1 LRFGKIA
8 LLSALSLG
16 TQAYAQ
22 SLAQTLDRSWAPP
35 SWPLGQ
41 AELRLNGEAGG
52 ALFDPDQPGW
62 RGVQASGALSLMPQV
77 KRSYDSGLLLALD
90 GTFTAADP
98 LSRGRYDGDV
108 IERLAGSA
116 QTGLGKLEVGITD
129 GAGYGLAV
137 TGPRIDPGV
146 SLNDPRSTFFRDPGS
161 HRAVTQMFALRTQVG
176 ASSNYAKIAYTS
188 PSLFGAQVALSFTP
202 SEGKQLP
209 FLNAGPHLP
218 GRQVEFWEAALRYET
233 ELGPVSL
240 AGYGAVSESRAEH
253 KRPGQEGTSDLG
265 TGIKADYPLD
275 AETSLSLGGAYRQSN
290 AYGFDVNQTWQ
301 AGTTRVGH
309 ISAAVAHDSWMAGL
323 EYGTGT
329 ADAVSN
335 LPRLGLNGMEA
346 SIGYKLS
353 DSIHVSSGWQHLSYS
368 QQAPGLFFNGA
379 RQLKMDA
386 VYLHLTLNTSQE

>member
-1 LRFGKIA
+1 MRDGKIA
-8 LLSALSLG
+8 LVSALC
-16 TQAYAQ
+16 
-22 SLAQTLDRSWAPP
+22 LAGQGQSWAQPLDQALVPP
-35 SWPLGQ
+35 SWAVGQ
-41 AELRLNGEAGG
+41 AELRLGAEASG

-62 RGVQASGALSLMPQV
+62 SGVQASGAFRLMPQV
-77 KRSYDSGLLLALD
+77 KRSTDSGLTLALD

-98 LSRGRYDGDV
+98 LSRGRYDGDA

-116 QTGLGKLEVGITD
+116 QTGLGKIEIGITD

-137 TGPRIDPGV
+137 TGPRVDPGV
-146 SLNDPRSTFFRDPGS
+146 SLNDPRTTFFREPNS
-161 HRAVTQMFALRTQVG
+161 HRAVTNMFALRTPVG

-188 PSLFGAQVALSFTP
+188 PLLFGAQIALSFTP
-202 SEGKQLP
+202 SEGKQFP
-209 FLNAGPHLP
+209 FLNAGPHVP
-218 GRQVEFWEAALRYET
+218 GRQVEFWEAAVRYEE
-233 ELGPVSL
+233 ELGPVTL

-265 TGIKADYPLD
+265 TGLKADYPLD
-275 AETSLSLGGAYRQSN
+275 EETSLSLGGAYRQSN

-309 ISAAVAHDSWMAGL
+309 ISTAVTRGPWMVGL

-335 LPRLGLNGMEA
+335 LPRLGLNGLEA
-346 SIGYKLS
+346 SLGYRLS
-353 DSIHVSSGWQHLSYS
+353 DSIRVSSGWQRLSYS
-368 QQAPGLFFNGA
+368 RSAGVFFNGA

-386 VYLHLTLNTSQE
+386 VFLHLHLNTSEE

>member
-1 LRFGKIA
+1 MRDGKIA
-8 LLSALSLG
+8 LVSALC
-16 TQAYAQ
+16 
-22 SLAQTLDRSWAPP
+22 LAGQGQSWAQPLDQALVPP
-35 SWPLGQ
+35 SWAVGQ
-41 AELRLNGEAGG
+41 AELRLGAEASG

-62 RGVQASGALSLMPQV
+62 SGVQASGAFRLMPQV
-77 KRSYDSGLLLALD
+77 KRSTDSGLTLALD

-98 LSRGRYDGDV
+98 LSRGRYDGDA

-116 QTGLGKLEVGITD
+116 QTGLGKIEIGITD

-137 TGPRIDPGV
+137 SGPRVDPGV
-146 SLNDPRSTFFRDPGS
+146 SLNDPRTTFFRDPNS
-161 HRAVTQMFALRTQVG
+161 HRAVTNMFALRTPVG

-188 PSLFGAQVALSFTP
+188 PLLFGAQIALSFTP
-202 SEGKQLP
+202 SEGKQFP
-209 FLNAGPHLP
+209 FLNAGPHVP
-218 GRQVEFWEAALRYET
+218 GRQVEFWEAAVRYEE
-233 ELGPVSL
+233 ELGPVTL

-265 TGIKADYPLD
+265 TGLKADYPLD
-275 AETSLSLGGAYRQSN
+275 EETSLSLGGAYRQSN

-309 ISAAVAHDSWMAGL
+309 ISTAVTRGPWMVGL

-335 LPRLGLNGMEA
+335 LPRLGLNGLEA
-346 SIGYKLS
+346 SLGYRLS
-353 DSIHVSSGWQHLSYS
+353 DSIRVSSGWQRLSYS
-368 QQAPGLFFNGA
+368 RSAGVFFNGA

-386 VYLHLTLNTSQE
+386 VFLHLHLNTSEE

>member
-1 LRFGKIA
+1 LRDGKIA
-8 LLSALSLG
+8 LVSALC
-16 TQAYAQ
+16 
-22 SLAQTLDRSWAPP
+22 LAGQGQSWAQPLDQALVPP
-35 SWPLGQ
+35 SWAVGQ
-41 AELRLNGEAGG
+41 AELRLGAEASG

-62 RGVQASGALSLMPQV
+62 SGVQASGAFRLMPQV
-77 KRSYDSGLLLALD
+77 KRSTDSGLTLALD

-98 LSRGRYDGDV
+98 LSRGRYDGDA

-116 QTGLGKLEVGITD
+116 QTGLGKIEIGITD

-137 TGPRIDPGV
+137 TGPRVDPGV
-146 SLNDPRSTFFRDPGS
+146 SLNDPRTTFFRDPNS
-161 HRAVTQMFALRTQVG
+161 HRAVTSMFALRTPVG

-188 PSLFGAQVALSFTP
+188 PLLFGAQIALSFTP
-202 SEGKQLP
+202 SEGKQFP
-209 FLNAGPHLP
+209 FLNAGPHVP
-218 GRQVEFWEAALRYET
+218 GRQVEFWEAAVRYEE
-233 ELGPVSL
+233 ELGPVTL

-265 TGIKADYPLD
+265 TGLKADYPLD
-275 AETSLSLGGAYRQSN
+275 EETSLSLGGAYRQSN

-309 ISAAVAHDSWMAGL
+309 ISTAVTRGPWMVGL

-335 LPRLGLNGMEA
+335 LPRLGLNGLEA
-346 SIGYKLS
+346 SLGYRLS
-353 DSIHVSSGWQHLSYS
+353 DSIRVSSGWQRLSYS
-368 QQAPGLFFNGA
+368 RSAGVFFNGA

-386 VYLHLTLNTSQE
+386 VFLHLHLNTSEE